1 MAVFWFG
8 WAKKLKNVFTK
19 QQADQYYLQK
29 ELPNQL
35 QIVKGNV
42 DFYKN
47 VAVKQNGY
55 VDRVD
60 TNALNSMIN
69 KRYLEEQ
76 TLSKTTTT
84 PQTIAS
90 QITFTQT
97 NEVMKFNSG
106 TNNSAYLSGYK
117 SNNQRVWYFGKG
129 STTSDNFIIGA
140 DRGDIKLEPNGNVD
154 VNNKKIVNVADPVN
168 LQDAANKRY
177 TLNSK
182 KYTLFWQSNDRVFDN
197 LATQEIPITYTDID
211 LTTPWILKYDRIVK
225 NGAVYEGT
233 FSFAFMIPDVNERIF
248 STNRWYFRASSSTFE
263 EGSRVG
269 IMILRRSDNGQNFGL
284 KTQIWEGTKAIKNI
298 RIYRPAQ

>member
-19 QQADQYYLQK
+19 KEADTLYLQK
-29 ELPNQL
+29 NSNQL
-35 QIVKGNV
+35 QQVSGLV
-42 DFYKN
+42 DFTNNIVCKR
-47 VAVKQNGY
+47 NGY
-55 VDRVD
+55 VDYVD
-60 TNALNSMIN
+60 TNGPTSMIN

-90 QITFTQT
+90 QTTFTQT

-129 STTSDNFIIGA
+129 SSTSDNFVIGA

-168 LQDAANKRY
+168 IQDVANKRY
-177 TLNSK
+177 TINSK
-182 KYTLFWQSNDRVFDN
+182 KYTLYWQSNDTVFNN
-197 LATQEIPITYTDID
+197 LDSTDISLNFTDID
-211 LTTPWILKYDRIVK
+211 TTVPWILKYDRIVK
-225 NGAVYEGT
+225 NGNVYEGSFN
-233 FSFAFMIPDVNERIF
+233 FSFMIPELNEAIF
-248 STNRWYFRASSSTFE
+248 STNRWYFRSSTNTFE

-269 IMILRRSDNGQNFGL
+269 IIIKRKTANIIML
-284 KTQIWEGTKAIKNI
+284 KIQIWEGTKAIKNI
-298 RIYRPAQ
+298 KLYRPQQ